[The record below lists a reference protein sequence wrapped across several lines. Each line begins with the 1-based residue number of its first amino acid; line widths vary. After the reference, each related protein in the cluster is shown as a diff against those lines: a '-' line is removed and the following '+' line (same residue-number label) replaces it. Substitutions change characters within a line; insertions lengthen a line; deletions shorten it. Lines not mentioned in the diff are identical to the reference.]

1 MYGYKNRIARV
12 NLTEGRVTYEE
23 LPDGVIRRFI
33 GGKGLGYYLI
43 YREVPPGTDPLS
55 PANKFVFAPGGLTG
69 LIPGSS
75 KVIAVSKSPETRLIS
90 DSSGGDAF
98 GPKLKGHFDALII
111 EGKAEEPVYLHVHD
125 GEVEIREAKHLWGR
139 GNYEVAKELWKEYPK
154 ASMALVGPAGERLSR
169 IANVIYDT
177 ERASGRGGL
186 GAVLGSKRVKAVVVE
201 PGEKPGV
208 AEPEEFRK
216 MWDEFH
222 RYFSTDP
229 KYERLRTYGTSDG
242 VRSSASVGMSPAYNF
257 SRPYIPDELASR
269 LGGDEVKKY
278 EVEPEWFVHGKSCP
292 IKCARYVE
300 VEYRGRKIRVKPEY
314 ESIAML
320 GAATGVFNF
329 PAVAYFIW
337 LVNNAGMDSIATGAT
352 IGWFFE
358 LVERGLISEDEIGFP
373 VKGFGD
379 EEAEEK
385 LIRLMAERK
394 GIGAILAD
402 GVKRACERLGRG
414 CEFAVHVKGM
424 ESPAWDPRGRRTYA
438 LSYATADVG
447 ASHLRGWPRPHQ
459 LPNQG
464 PAKELV
470 PSMIKGRDES
480 YVTDMLG
487 TCKFVSYKME
497 DLAKFYSLATGE
509 EWTVEEFRRIAQA
522 VESIAR
528 IHDAL
533 DWVTPPLDDTIP
545 PRWWEPEQEGP
556 AEGNAAF
563 IDHSDFLEARRE
575 FYRLRGWHEEL
586 GVPLP
591 ETMEELGYPEFK
603 EDAKRA
609 LETVK
614 KRMEGPHGRP

>member
-1 MYGYKNRIARV
+1 MHGYKNKIARV
-12 NLTEGRVTYEE
+12 NLTEGKVTYED
-23 LPDGVIRRFI
+23 LPDEVIRKFV

-55 PANKFVFAPGGLTG
+55 PANKFVFATGGLTG

-98 GPKLKGHFDALII
+98 GPKLKGHFDAIII

-125 GEVEIREAKHLWGR
+125 GEVEIRDASHLWGR

-154 ASMALVGPAGERLSR
+154 ASLALIGPAGERLSR

-201 PGEKPGV
+201 PGEKPPV
-208 AEPEEFRK
+208 ASPEEFKRL
-216 MWDEFH
+216 WEEFYE
-222 RYFSTDP
+222 YFATEP

-242 VRSSASVGMSPAYNF
+242 LRGSASMGMSPAYNF
-257 SRPYIPDELASR
+257 SRPYIPDELASK
-269 LGGDEVKKY
+269 LSGDEVKKY
-278 EVEPEWFVHGKSCP
+278 EVTPEWFVHGKSCP

-329 PAVAYFIW
+329 PAVAYFNW
-337 LVNNAGMDSIATGAT
+337 LVNNLGLDSIATGNT
-352 IGWFFE
+352 IAWFFE
-358 LVERGLISEDEIGFP
+358 LVERDLISEEEIGFP
-373 VKGFGD
+373 VRGFGD
-379 EEAEEK
+379 EEAEER
-385 LIRLMAERK
+385 LIRLMAERR

-424 ESPAWDPRGRRTYA
+424 EAPAWDPRGRRTYA

-470 PSMIKGRDES
+470 PSLIESRDES
-480 YVTDMLG
+480 YITDMLG

-509 EWTVEEFRRIAQA
+509 EWTVEGLRKVAQA

-533 DWVTPPLDDTIP
+533 DWVTPPLDDVIP
-545 PRWWEPEQEGP
+545 PRWWEPEPDGP
-556 AEGNAAF
+556 AKGNAAF
-563 IDHSDFLEARRE
+563 IDYNDFLEARKE

-591 ETMEELGYPEFK
+591 ETMEELGYPEFR
-603 EDAKRA
+603 EDAERA
-609 LETVK
+609 LEVVR
-614 KRMEGPHGRP
+614 KRMGL

>member
-1 MYGYKNRIARV
+1 MYGYQNRIARV
-12 NLTEGRVTYEE
+12 NLTTGKVTYEE
-23 LPDGVIRRFI
+23 LPDEVIRKFI
-33 GGKGLGYYLI
+33 GGKGFGYYII
-43 YREVPPGTDPLS
+43 YKEVPPGTDPLS
-55 PANKFVFAPGGLTG
+55 PANKFVFAAGGLTG
-69 LIPGSS
+69 LVPGSS

-98 GPKLKGHFDALII
+98 GPKLRGHFDALII
-111 EGKAEEPVYLHVHD
+111 EGKSEEPVYLHIHD
-125 GEVEIREAKHLWGR
+125 GKVEIKDASHLWGK
-139 GNYEVAKELWKEYPK
+139 GNYEVAKELWKEYPT
-154 ASMALVGPAGERLSR
+154 ASMAMVGPAGEKLSR
-169 IANVIYDT
+169 IADIIYDT

-186 GAVLGSKRVKAVVVE
+186 GAVLGSKKVKAVVVE
-201 PGEKPGV
+201 PGERPKV
-208 AEPEEFRK
+208 ANPEEFQRL
-216 MWDEFH
+216 WQEYYNEFA
-222 RYFSTDP
+222 TNP
-229 KYERLRTYGTSDG
+229 KYEHTRTYGTTDAL
-242 VRSSASVGMSPAYNF
+242 RSAASIGMSPAYNF
-257 SRPYIPDELASR
+257 SRPYIPDELASK

-300 VEYRGRKIRVKPEY
+300 VEYKGKKVRVKPEY

-320 GAATGVFNF
+320 GAATGVFDF
-329 PAVAYFIW
+329 PAVAYFIH
-337 LVNNAGMDSIATGAT
+337 LVNDYGMDSIATGAT
-352 IGWFFE
+352 IGWLFE
-358 LVERGLISEDEIGFP
+358 MVERGLIGEDEIGFP

-379 EEAEEK
+379 AEAEER

-470 PSMIKGRDES
+470 PSMIEGRDES
-480 YVTDMLG
+480 YITDMLG
-487 TCKFVSYKME
+487 TCKFVPYKME
-497 DLAKFYSLATGE
+497 DLARLYSLATGE
-509 EWTVEEFRRIAQA
+509 EWTVEELRKRAWG

-533 DWVTPPLDDTIP
+533 DWVTPPMDDTIP
-545 PRWWEPEQEGP
+545 PRWWEPEPDGP
-556 AEGNAAF
+556 AKGNAAF
-563 IDHSDFLEARRE
+563 IDYNDFLEARRE

-591 ETMEELGYPEFK
+591 ETIEKLGLPEFK
-603 EDAKRA
+603 EDAERA
-609 LETVK
+609 LEVVK
-614 KRMEGPHGRP
+614 KRMGFNQP

>member
-1 MYGYKNRIARV
+1 MYGYHNKIARV
-12 NLTEGRVTYEE
+12 NLAEGKVTYEK
-23 LPDGVIRRFI
+23 LPDEVIRGFI

-55 PANKFVFAPGGLTG
+55 PTNKFVFAPGGMTG
-69 LIPGSS
+69 LVPGSS
-75 KVIAVSKSPETRLIS
+75 KVIAVSKSPETGLIS
-90 DSSGGDAF
+90 DSSGGDAL

-111 EGKAEEPVYLHVHD
+111 EGKSEEPVYLYVHD
-125 GEVEIREAKHLWGR
+125 GEVGILLAEHLWGR
-139 GNYEVAKELWKEYPK
+139 GNYEVAREIWEEHPQ
-154 ASMALVGPAGERLSR
+154 ASIALIGPAGEKLSR
-169 IANVIYDT
+169 IANIIYDT

-186 GAVLGSKRVKAVVVE
+186 GAVLGSKGVKAVVVE
-201 PGEKPGV
+201 PGEKPKV
-208 AEPEEFRK
+208 ANPEEFQRL
-216 MWDEFH
+216 WQSFYDEFA
-222 RYFSTDP
+222 TNP
-229 KYERLRTYGTSDG
+229 KYEHSRNYGTSDG
-242 VRSSASVGMSPAYNF
+242 LRSSASLGMSPAYNF

-278 EVEPEWFVHGKSCP
+278 EITPEWFIHGKSCP

-300 VEYRGRKIRVKPEY
+300 VEYKGRRIRVKPEY
-314 ESIAML
+314 ESMAML

-329 PAVAYFIW
+329 PAVAYFIH
-337 LVNNAGMDSIATGAT
+337 LVNDLGLDSIAAGNT
-352 IGWFFE
+352 IAWLFE
-358 LVERGLISEDEIGFP
+358 MVERGLIGEDEIGFP

-379 EEAEEK
+379 EEAEERLIK
-385 LIRLMAERK
+385 LIAERR

-470 PSMIKGRDES
+470 PSMIEGRDES
-480 YVTDMLG
+480 YITDMLG
-487 TCKFVSYKME
+487 TCKFVPYKME
-497 DLAKFYSLATGE
+497 DLARLYSIVTGE
-509 EWTVEEFRRIAQA
+509 EWTVEELRKRAWT

-528 IHDAL
+528 IHNAL
-533 DWVTPPLDDTIP
+533 DWITPPLDDTIP
-545 PRWWEPEQEGP
+545 PRWWEPEPDGP
-556 AEGNAAF
+556 AKGNAAF
-563 IDHSDFLEARRE
+563 IDYNDFAEARRE
-575 FYRLRGWHEEL
+575 FYRHRSWHEEL

-591 ETMEELGYPEFK
+591 ETMEKLSLPEFR
-603 EDAKRA
+603 EDANKA
-609 LETVK
+609 LETVRR
-614 KRMEGPHGRP
+614 RMEA

>member
-1 MYGYKNRIARV
+1 MYGYHNRIARV
-12 NLTEGRVTYEE
+12 NLTEGKVTYEE
-23 LPDGVIRRFI
+23 LPDEVIRKFI

-55 PANKFVFAPGGLTG
+55 PANKFVFAPGGMTG
-69 LIPGSS
+69 LVPGSS

-111 EGKAEEPVYLHVHD
+111 EGKSEEPVYLYVHD
-125 GEVEIREAKHLWGR
+125 GEVEIRDASHLWGK
-139 GNYEVAKELWKEYPK
+139 GNYEVAKEIWREHPK
-154 ASMALVGPAGERLSR
+154 ASIGMIGPAGEKLSR
-169 IANVIYDT
+169 IANVVYDT

-186 GAVLGSKRVKAVVVE
+186 GAVLGSKKVKAVVVE
-201 PGEKPGV
+201 PGEKPKV
-208 AEPEEFRK
+208 ANPEEFQK
-216 MWDEFH
+216 LWQE
-222 RYFSTDP
+222 YYNEFSTNP
-229 KYERLRTYGTSDG
+229 KYEHTRNYGTTDAL
-242 VRSSASVGMSPAYNF
+242 RSAASLGMSPAYNF
-257 SRPYIPDELASR
+257 SRPYIPDELASK
-269 LGGDEVKKY
+269 LAGDEIKKY

-300 VEYRGRKIRVKPEY
+300 VEYKGRKIRVKPEY

-329 PAVAYFIW
+329 PAVAYFNW
-337 LVNNAGMDSIATGAT
+337 LVNNLGLDSIATGNT
-352 IGWFFE
+352 IAWLFE
-358 LVERGLISEDEIGFP
+358 MVERGLIGEDEIGFP

-379 EEAEEK
+379 EEAEEM

-394 GIGAILAD
+394 GFGAILAD

-414 CEFAVHVKGM
+414 CKFAVHVKGM
-424 ESPAWDPRGRRTYA
+424 EAPAWDPRGRRTYA

-470 PSMIKGRDES
+470 PSLIEGRDES
-480 YVTDMLG
+480 YITDMLG
-487 TCKFVSYKME
+487 TCKFVPYKLE
-497 DLAKFYSLATGE
+497 DLARLYSLVTGE
-509 EWTVEEFRRIAQA
+509 EWTVEELRRRTWG

-528 IHDAL
+528 IHNAL

-545 PRWWEPEQEGP
+545 PRWWEPEPDGP
-556 AEGNAAF
+556 AEGNKAF
-563 IDHSDFLEARRE
+563 IDYNDFLEARKE

-591 ETMEELGYPEFK
+591 ETMEKLGLPEFRG
-603 EDAKRA
+603 DAERA
-609 LETVK
+609 LEVVRR
-614 KRMEGPHGRP
+614 RMEA